1 MDDRVIHFRVGL
13 FVVIVVTALMTLFM
27 VYLFGEFPHQGQK
40 TVYVRFADVT
50 GVTPETPVRK
60 NGILIGRVRRMQPV
74 EEGVVLTLGIDPR
87 WKLLESEVCR
97 IGSDNLFGDS
107 VLEFVHSGEHGASNR
122 EIQDGEYLNGL
133 VASDPLDAMRV
144 VVDMKEE
151 FHEALLSIRAAGE
164 EVGNVAETMGQIV
177 STNQDQFN
185 RILGRTEKALGRF
198 DTTMVAIN
206 QVVGDED
213 IQYSLGEALEGIP
226 TLVGNANRVVESVQR
241 VLDEAESNLMNIRGI
256 TKPLGEQG
264 DQIVGNIAS
273 SAARLDELLLTLN
286 SFGNRLNSNEG
297 TIGQLIYN
305 PELYQRLNRAAQNI
319 EELTNDLEP
328 IINDARVA
336 VDKVARNPRILG
348 VQGALQRR
356 TSGVK

>member
-27 VYLFGEFPHQGQK
+27 VYLFGEFPNQAQK
-40 TVYVRFADVT
+40 TIYVRFADVT

-60 NGILIGRVRRMQPV
+60 NGILIGRVRGMQPV
-74 EEGVVLTLGIDPR
+74 KDGVVLTLGIDPR
-87 WKLLESEVCR
+87 WKLMESEVCR

-107 VLEFVHSGEHGASNR
+107 VLEFVHSGERGASNR
-122 EIQDGEYLNGL
+122 EIKDGEYLNGL

-164 EVGNVAETMGQIV
+164 EVGSVAETMGKIV
-177 STNQDQFN
+177 STNQHQFN

-198 DTTMVAIN
+198 DTTLVAIN

-264 DQIVGNIAS
+264 DQIVGKIAS
-273 SAARLDELLLTLN
+273 SAARLDDLLLTLN
-286 SFGNRLNSNEG
+286 TFGDRLNSSEG

-319 EELTNDLEP
+319 EQLTNDLEP

-356 TSGVK
+356 TSGIK